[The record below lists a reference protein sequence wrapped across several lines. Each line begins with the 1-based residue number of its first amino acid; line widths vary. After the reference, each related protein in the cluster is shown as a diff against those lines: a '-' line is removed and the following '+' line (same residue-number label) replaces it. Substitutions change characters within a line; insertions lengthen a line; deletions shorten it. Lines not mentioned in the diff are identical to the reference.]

1 MRSIFTHGYF
11 VFCELLRNTA
21 HIQDSK
27 AADKMGLLFLLP
39 RTLFWRQTKNASFLK
54 KLSPHAAVCRM
65 WWDASPKLS
74 RKGRLAG

>member
-1 MRSIFTHGYF
+1 MRSIVTQFF
-11 VFCELLRNTA
+11 LSSASFKEILRIFKIPKLPT
-21 HIQDSK
+21 
-27 AADKMGLLFLLP
+27 KMWLFFLLP
-39 RTLFWRQTKNASFLK
+39 RTLFRRQTKDASFLK